1 MVASGA
7 LLTINDALAKLMTAH
22 YPVGQLMFMRGVF
35 VLLPIAFLVWRAG
48 GTRVLRVRNPKGQL
62 LRGITV
68 ILGSFLFV
76 TALKLMPLADAIAIT
91 FAGPLFLTA
100 MATPLLAETVGWRRW
115 LAVVVGFCGV
125 VLMLR
130 PTGAF
135 QWVAL
140 LPLAVALLG
149 AFRDIITRAMVGS
162 ESTLSILFV
171 STLMVTSSGLVTL
184 PFGWSAPTAAD
195 LAILASAGFC
205 LSGAYYFM
213 IEAFRW
219 AEAGLVSPFKY
230 ATMVW
235 AVIFG
240 ALIWGDMPDSWMI
253 SGTLIVTGSGLY
265 ILHRE
270 TRLRRQ
276 RKRDTDAG
284 R

>member
-171 STLMVTSSGLVTL
+171 STLMVDLERAGHVAVRVERADSGGPGDPGFGRVL
-184 PFGWSAPTAAD
+184 PQRRPLFYDRSLPLGRGRSGVAVQVRDHGLGGD
-195 LAILASAGFC
+195 LW
-205 LSGAYYFM
+205 
-213 IEAFRW
+213 ER
-219 AEAGLVSPFKY
+219 
-230 ATMVW
+230 
-235 AVIFG
+235 
-240 ALIWGDMPDSWMI
+240 
-253 SGTLIVTGSGLY
+253 
-265 ILHRE
+265 
-270 TRLRRQ
+270 
-276 RKRDTDAG
+276 
-284 R
+284 

>member
-205 LSGAYYFM
+205 LSGAHYFM